1 MRTSTYLVSMAAL
14 LLLSGASRAGE
25 TDELP
30 DSTGSRLHGEY
41 GFSGMIISKLN
52 DGITNLTA
60 ADLNGDGK
68 GDLLVLNNPRSRIEF
83 MFRSEEG
90 PGGAPTPEFLNE
102 LPDEVYFQ
110 RDSYPIEEKMSSVA
124 VADLN
129 GDQAADLIFL
139 GESGKVTVA
148 YRGQDGKY
156 QRSNRY
162 EVEDH
167 SGVWRAVRPADL
179 NGDGRCDLVVLGR
192 EVTYLFEQNEEGRLE
207 QPRKLPNGTKDAG
220 SFEVED
226 LNQDG
231 HQDLLYVHYDSDLP
245 FRYRLGQGGFAF
257 GPEIKSRFAAIR
269 SYMVGDFDGKPGCE
283 LIAVRRNSSR
293 VALLRFKSQVQ
304 EEQDELPLSSLRSVP
319 FEKGKDGEQRAQ
331 VLVDLEGDGRPELL
345 VAEPTAA
352 QIVSHHSLLGGGPSS
367 AVKFPSFVGARF
379 PGVGDVDGDGKVELV
394 VAAPDEGAVG
404 VSAIEA
410 DGSIG
415 FPMAVAIPN
424 GDDLLAMD
432 VVDTDGD
439 GLFEIWLAL
448 GSGSSRSRERRVV
461 QLGPTFEM
469 QREVKLAK
477 QKSDPNDLL
486 LADLNRDGQTDIM
499 LFQPR
504 EIPTIWLQQA
514 DGSFVDLDTSTV
526 PTLGILEGTSL
537 DSLAWGDIDGDGQ
550 KELLVP
556 GPNFARAF
564 YLDGENQP
572 QVVAQFNLDRSA
584 AQVAKVAL
592 GDLDGKGD
600 PEIVLFD
607 KAGSTLTVLS
617 RSKGA
622 SREIA
627 RVDLGG
633 VEPESL
639 LVTDLDMDGR
649 NDLLLFC
656 NDRFAVIRNGGAD
669 PVFDPVDELEIPV
682 RDVVLDDLGVGD
694 LNNDGEMDLV
704 LLESSRHLVTISAI
718 HPDKLEYAL
727 RFPVYEERIFERGG
741 RGGREPREVVLSD
754 VTGDGRPDITI
765 LVHDRMIVYP
775 QE

>member
-1 MRTSTYLVSMAAL
+1 MRTSTLLVPLAAV
-14 LLLSGASRAGE
+14 LLLSGPSWAGE

-41 GFSGMIISKLN
+41 GFSGMVISKLN
-52 DGITNLTA
+52 DGITSLTA
-60 ADLNGDGK
+60 ADLDGDGK
-68 GDLLVLNNPRSRIEF
+68 GDLLMINNPRARIEF
-83 MFRSEEG
+83 MLQSEDG
-90 PGGAPTPEFLNE
+90 PSAAPAKDLLNE
-102 LPDEVYFQ
+102 LPDEVYFK
-110 RDSYPIEEKMSSVA
+110 RDSYPIEEKVSSIA

-129 GDQAADLIFL
+129 GDQRADLIFL

-148 YRGQDGKY
+148 YRDQDGKY
-156 QRSNRY
+156 QRTSRH

-167 SGVWRAVRPADL
+167 SGTWHAVRPADL

-192 EVTYLFEQNEEGRLE
+192 EVTYFFEQNEEGRLE

-220 SFEVED
+220 SFEVVD

-231 HQDLLYVHYDSDLP
+231 HNDLLYVHYDSELP
-245 FRYRLGQGGFAF
+245 FRYRLGEGGFAF
-257 GPEIKSRFAAIR
+257 GPEIMSRFAAIR
-269 SYMVGDFDGKPGCE
+269 SYALGDFDGKPGCE
-283 LIAVRRNSSR
+283 LIAVRRKSSR
-293 VALLRFKSQVQ
+293 VALLRFGSQAL

-319 FEKGKDGEQRAQ
+319 FEKAKDGEQRAQ

-345 VAEPTAA
+345 VAEPSAA
-352 QIVSHHSLLGGGPSS
+352 QIVSHHALLGGGRSS
-367 AVKFPSFVGARF
+367 AVKFPTFVGARF
-379 PGVGDVDGDGKVELV
+379 PRVGDVDGDGKIELV

-404 VSAIEA
+404 VSEIEA
-410 DGSIG
+410 DGTVG
-415 FPMAVAIPN
+415 FPMALAVPD

-439 GLFEIWLAL
+439 GRSEIWLAL
-448 GSGSSRSRERRVV
+448 GAGSSRSRTRRVV
-461 QLGPTFEM
+461 QLGPDFKVLRKVE
-469 QREVKLAK
+469 LAK
-477 QKSDPNDLL
+477 QKSDPSDLL
-486 LADLNRDGQTDIM
+486 LADLNRDGRPDIM
-499 LFQPR
+499 IFQQR
-504 EIPTIWLQQA
+504 ETPTIWMAQE
-514 DGSFVDLDTSTV
+514 DGSFVDLDASTV

-537 DSLAWGDIDGDGQ
+537 DSLAYGDIDGDGLA
-550 KELLVP
+550 ELLVP

-564 YLDGENQP
+564 YLDDENQP

-592 GDLDGKGD
+592 GDLDGKGN
-600 PEIVLFD
+600 PEIVLYD
-607 KAGSTLTVLS
+607 KGASTLTVLS

-639 LVTDLDMDGR
+639 LVKDLDQDGR

-656 NDRFAVIRNGGAD
+656 KDRFAVIRNSGID
-669 PVFDPVDELEIPV
+669 PVFHPVDELEIPV
-682 RDVVLDDLGVGD
+682 RDVTLDDIGVGD

-704 LLESSRHLVTISAI
+704 LLESSRHLVTISAV
-718 HPDKLEYAL
+718 HADELEYAL

-741 RGGREPREVVLSD
+741 RGGREPREVILSD
-754 VTGDGRPDITI
+754 VTGDGRIDIAI